1 MMTTKRIMW
10 VFGIFTTCHFVVS
23 CCVLVAAFLNGFS
36 FGAGPSGRLW
46 DAWCTTIGMLNA
58 VLSMPAHL
66 IGPTKVWLL
75 VLMANS
81 IVWGVVLTIVYV
93 VIRMLVSKRKAEPT
107 SPGDVAT
114 RAAPEK

>member
-1 MMTTKRIMW
+1 MW
-10 VFGIFTTCHFVVS
+10 AFGILATCHFVVS
-23 CCVLVAAFLNGFS
+23 FCVLIADFLNGFC

-46 DAWCTTIGMLNA
+46 DVWCTVIGKANA

-75 VLMANS
+75 VLLANS
-81 IVWGVVLTIVYV
+81 IVWGVALTIVYV
-93 VIRMLVSKRKAEPT
+93 VIRMLVGRWKAEPT
-107 SPGDVAT
+107 SPGDVVN